1 MTASIKLLSQDQLKS
16 GVLAKINKYTK
27 NVPVIINFLVLTTM
41 ITSIFYIIENRTTGI
56 QNKKSDAVM
65 RELNEISAQVHAVS
79 KNTHTKEQ
87 NKAFDII
94 EKNIAVVQQSI
105 AEVAKSSDVQKV
117 SNQITSIKDDVDI
130 QMNDIKKTMAEGM
143 GNKQYLDSSSLPF
156 SIIAID
162 IVSSEPYVSVDY
174 SGHITPLGISDT
186 LASWRLVAA
195 DFDGRSAEF
204 VNEKNQY
211 IKISLQG

>member
-94 EKNIAVVQQSI
+94 
-105 AEVAKSSDVQKV
+105 
-117 SNQITSIKDDVDI
+117 
-130 QMNDIKKTMAEGM
+130 
-143 GNKQYLDSSSLPF
+143 
-156 SIIAID
+156 
-162 IVSSEPYVSVDY
+162 
-174 SGHITPLGISDT
+174 
-186 LASWRLVAA
+186 
-195 DFDGRSAEF
+195 
-204 VNEKNQY
+204 
-211 IKISLQG
+211 